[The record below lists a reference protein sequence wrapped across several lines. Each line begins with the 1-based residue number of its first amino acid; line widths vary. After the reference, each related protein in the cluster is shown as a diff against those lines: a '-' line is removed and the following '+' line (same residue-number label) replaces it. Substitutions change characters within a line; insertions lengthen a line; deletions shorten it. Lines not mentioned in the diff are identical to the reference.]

1 MLNDAI
7 APAESGELAQDPDAK
22 PVAPNAPKPGPFQ
35 MTDADLARQIR
46 LWFKESAD
54 AKVEISKKRRQC
66 HAMYANDQWEDDD
79 RKKAKDQKRPA
90 LTLNH
95 LLAIISAVEGEE
107 RTNRQEIKYYGNGQ
121 EDDGSA
127 DGMNKI
133 LKWIMHQCNGEF
145 ALSRGFRD
153 TNIGGESWL
162 VPDVDY
168 FEDPEGKIN
177 LLWVDD
183 EEIFDDPLST
193 CPVSSDSRYM
203 HRVKMMTEEEI
214 EARWPGGT
222 ERIRQAQS
230 LDSNAPG
237 ETDGKGYRDIY
248 LTPGDPKSTKIYD
261 AAKKLWAVLETWW
274 TQIEPGWVVIN
285 EQTGMLEEKSDEE
298 VQQLKLQRRQEQLAA
313 IQARVSAMSIARSQ
327 VPVSA
332 EPGAGLAPIPMPMS
346 EVPPPIQ
353 ATQRPIK
360 CLYQAY
366 SVYDDI
372 LDKQQCPMRRLK
384 RLPYVPIRAL
394 YDKNKREWFGLVWPL
409 IDPQKQHNVEQSV
422 IVQLMQLMPKQ
433 SWMGPKGSFHNKQ
446 EWGEKVA
453 QPGAILEYNATRGKP
468 EPITPPAIP
477 RHLID
482 MAFSRPDA
490 MRQISGVNTDMM
502 GQRVANDPGVAMEQ
516 RKNAAKTVLAP
527 IFDNYR
533 MSKLAIGAVL
543 LCYIQQYVSP
553 GRRIRVLSPDQ
564 VQNGEVQMTEQ
575 MGLERFDL
583 TVEETNST
591 INDRIATLNI
601 LQTTLPQ
608 MIKGGVP
615 FPPEFVDLMPMPP
628 HVRDEWKRLIMSWT
642 MALNNQLPPPGWQ
655 PGLPVPPA
663 GLPAPGAQP
672 HVSPPPAATAPA
684 PV

>member
-1 MLNDAI
+1 MLNDVA
-7 APAESGELAQDPDAK
+7 APAESGETALDPDAK
-22 PVAPNAPKPGPFQ
+22 PAAPGPKPGPFQ
-35 MTDADLARQIR
+35 MEDVELARQIR
-46 LWFKESAD
+46 LWFKESSE
-54 AKVEISKKRRQC
+54 AKVEASKKRRQC
-66 HAMYANDQWEDDD
+66 HAMYANDQWEEDD
-79 RKKAKDQKRPA
+79 RKRAKAQNRPA

-121 EDDGSA
+121 EDDGAA
-127 DGMNKI
+127 DGLNKI

-145 ALSRGFRD
+145 ALSRAFRD
-153 TNIGGESWL
+153 ANIAGESWL

-168 FEDPEGKIN
+168 FDDPEGKIN

-222 ERIRQAQS
+222 ERIRQAQGLIS
-230 LDSNAPG
+230 DAPG

-248 LTPGDPKSTKIYD
+248 LSPGDPKSVKIYD

-285 EQTGMLEEKSDEE
+285 EQTGLLEEKTDEE
-298 VQQLKLQRRQEQLAA
+298 VQQLKVQRRQEQLAA
-313 IQARVSAMSIARSQ
+313 IQARVSAMAVARTQ
-327 VPVSA
+327 VPITGA
-332 EPGAGLAPIPMPMS
+332 PGPGPALAPIPMPMS

-353 ATQRPIK
+353 ATQRPVK
-360 CLYQAY
+360 CLYQAF

-372 LDKQQCPMRRLK
+372 LDKQACPMRRLK
-384 RLPYVPIRAL
+384 RLPYVPVRAL
-394 YDKNKREWFGLVWPL
+394 YDKNKRDWFGLVWPL

-468 EPITPPAIP
+468 EPITPPPIP

-533 MSKLAIGAVL
+533 MTKLAIGLVL

-564 VQNGEVQMTEQ
+564 VQNGEVMMTEQ
-575 MGLERFDL
+575 MGIERYDL

-608 MIKGGVP
+608 MMKAGLS
-615 FPPEFVDLMPMPP
+615 FPPSFVDLMPMPP
-628 HVRDEWKRLIMSWT
+628 QVRDEWKRVITWNMT
-642 MALNNQLPPPGWQ
+642 IAGQLPPPGWKIGDPIPMPGAP
-655 PGLPVPPA
+655 PGLP
-663 GLPAPGAQP
+663 Q
-672 HVSPPPAATAPA
+672 PPAAQPPA
-684 PV
+684 